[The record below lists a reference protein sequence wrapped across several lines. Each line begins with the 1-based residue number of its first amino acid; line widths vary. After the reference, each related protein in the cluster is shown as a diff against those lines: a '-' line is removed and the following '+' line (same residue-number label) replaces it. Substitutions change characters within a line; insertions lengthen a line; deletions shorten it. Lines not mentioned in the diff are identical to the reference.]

1 MKTKYEKHLFL
12 DKSTLPNAGKGLFTN
27 VEIPKG
33 EKIVQYKG
41 EIITWK
47 ECEKRFGEDEGGY
60 AFYVTSKHC
69 IDAYFTPQHLARYAN
84 DARGLSRI
92 KGITNNSV
100 YETMKDKKVFI
111 VSTKKIPAGAE
122 IFVSYGDEYWGAI
135 RDKIREKERA
145 KKKKEKELAKAG
157 KAVSPKKAKT
167 SAPAKTKKSPTATKA
182 KRKVRARKK

>member
-1 MKTKYEKHLFL
+1 MKTKYEKNLFL
-12 DKSTLPNAGKGLFTN
+12 DKSTLPNAGKGLYTK
-27 VEIPKG
+27 VDIAKG
-33 EKIVQYKG
+33 EKIVEYKG

-60 AFYVTSKHC
+60 AFYVNSKHC
-69 IDAYFTPQHLARYAN
+69 IDAFFTPQHLARYAN

-92 KGITNNSV
+92 KGLTNNAV

-135 RDKIREKERA
+135 REKIRDKEKAA
-145 KKKKEKELAKAG
+145 KKEAKEKA
-157 KAVSPKKAKT
+157 
-167 SAPAKTKKSPTATKA
+167 KA
-182 KRKVRARKK
+182 KRSKAAQKPGSKNAKGKASKKKR